1 MKDNRKALYVL
12 VALALVLSV
21 AGIAV
26 GFAAMSTD
34 LDIKGQAEVVPASW
48 KIRFENLSSPT
59 ILGAATVKTAPTIQ
73 NDTHLGNY
81 DVELTKPG
89 DSVVYTFDVKNAGT
103 LDAKLTAY
111 NFATPTF
118 AGTGTNAAADATIA
132 QTNVVYTLT
141 YLDGTAINVNDTLA
155 AGESKT
161 LKLTVEY
168 PASAT
173 TLPEAEVDIT
183 GMDVT
188 FTYSQN

>member
-34 LDIKGQAEVVPASW
+34 LDISGQAEVVPASW

-59 ILGAATVKTAPTIQ
+59 ITGAATVETEPTIQ
-73 NDTHLGNY
+73 NDTHLGDY
-81 DVELTKPG
+81 DVVLTKPG

-118 AGTGTNAAADATIA
+118 TGKGANAAADAAIA
-132 QTNVVYTLT
+132 QANVVYTLT
-141 YLDGTAINVNDTLA
+141 YSDGTPISVNNTLA

-161 LKLTVEY
+161 LKLTVSY
-168 PASAT
+168 PATAD

>member
-1 MKDNRKALYVL
+1 MKDNRKVLYVL
-12 VALALVLSV
+12 VAFALVLSV

-26 GFAAMSTD
+26 GFAAMSTN
-34 LDIKGQAEVVPASW
+34 LDIQGQAEVVPATW

-59 ILGAATVKTAPTIQ
+59 ITGDASVTTGPTIT
-73 NDTHLGNY
+73 NDTHLGDY
-81 DVELTKPG
+81 DVVLTKPG

-111 NFATPTF
+111 NFATPAFT
-118 AGTGTNAAADATIA
+118 GTGTNAAADATIA

-141 YLDGTAINVNDTLA
+141 YSDGSAIGVNDTLA

-161 LKLTVEY
+161 LRLTVEY

-188 FTYSQN
+188 FTYSQD